1 MLAGSTD
8 RHLGGFRAVP
18 AGQFKVHYIRP
29 LMFGTRC
36 HQLAIYVVL
45 ESYLD
50 MVADYPDAYKDQ
62 PGFDVLTRIPTIW
75 E

>member
-1 MLAGSTD
+1 
-8 RHLGGFRAVP
+8 
-18 AGQFKVHYIRP
+18 
-29 LMFGTRC
+29 MFGTRC